1 MAHVIGYPARK
12 DVKKSIFK
20 LCFLL
25 SIAILAAVLAYD
37 PTGHRLQGLYSSI
50 AVGMGLS
57 LAMLFVYMRVDP
69 MGFKRLVMPKAFETH
84 INQDLAVADILSNLS
99 QSTFV
104 FHNFIFEL
112 FHVEHLVVSRQ
123 GIFVISKIRES
134 GDLHIK
140 NDTLFCGRYSLETI
154 TANTWR
160 ISHLVSILLK
170 KYFQTDY
177 LPQPVLIVPDS
188 DTSSISEFKG
198 MALVRRR
205 DLNAFIE
212 RRIPSIEQETAMS
225 FSGFITRRYPSRI

>member
-12 DVKKSIFK
+12 DVKKSLFK

-25 SIAILAAVLAYD
+25 SIAILAAVLAYN

-69 MGFKRLVMPKAFETH
+69 MGFKRLVMPKTFETL
-84 INQDLAVADILSNLS
+84 ITQDLAVADTLSNLS

-104 FHNFIFEL
+104 FHNFILEL
-112 FHVEHLVVSRQ
+112 FHVEHLVVSHQ

-134 GDLHIK
+134 GDLSIK
-140 NDTLFCGRYSLETI
+140 NDTLFCGKYSLETI

-160 ISHLVSILLK
+160 ICHLVSILLK
-170 KYFQTDY
+170 KYFETDY
-177 LPQPVLIVPDS
+177 LPRPVLIIPDA
-188 DTSSISEFKG
+188 DTSSINEFKD
-198 MALVRRR
+198 MALIRQR
-205 DLNAFIE
+205 DLNSFIE
-212 RRIPSIEQETAMS
+212 KQTPAMEQETAKS